1 MLHVLDPSANAEL
14 ISFMNLKTQNNHR
27 ANWIFTFP
35 FPKGFTNLCLATA
48 ASVVFFSSFPN
59 SGKNTNLAM
68 FRERR
73 GVMMDMDRRAW
84 LPDQTLCG
92 NTSHSMK
99 NTPEKKLYFSWL
111 HKGKHLQV

>member
-48 ASVVFFSSFPN
+48 ASVVFFFQFPQLREEYKSSH
-59 SGKNTNLAM
+59 
-68 FRERR
+68 
-73 GVMMDMDRRAW
+73 V
-84 LPDQTLCG
+84 
-92 NTSHSMK
+92 
-99 NTPEKKLYFSWL
+99 
-111 HKGKHLQV
+111 

>member
-48 ASVVFFSSFPN
+48 ASVVFFFFFFPV
-59 SGKNTNLAM
+59 SPTQG
-68 FRERR
+68 RI
-73 GVMMDMDRRAW
+73 
-84 LPDQTLCG
+84 QI
-92 NTSHSMK
+92 
-99 NTPEKKLYFSWL
+99 
-111 HKGKHLQV
+111 

>member
-48 ASVVFFSSFPN
+48 ASVVFFFFQFPQLREEYKSS
-59 SGKNTNLAM
+59 
-68 FRERR
+68 R
-73 GVMMDMDRRAW
+73 V
-84 LPDQTLCG
+84 
-92 NTSHSMK
+92 
-99 NTPEKKLYFSWL
+99 
-111 HKGKHLQV
+111 